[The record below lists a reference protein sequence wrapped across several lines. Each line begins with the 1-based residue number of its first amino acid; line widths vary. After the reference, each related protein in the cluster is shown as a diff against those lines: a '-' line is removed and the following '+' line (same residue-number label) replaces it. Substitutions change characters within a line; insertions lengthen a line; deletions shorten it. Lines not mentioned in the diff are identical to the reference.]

1 MSTEMG
7 EANMRTHCGSC
18 SGTHQ
23 RLEWSVEVAS
33 QLFAAPYV
41 YENHKTLQ
49 PGVYIFIMQTDNK
62 IKANKFTV
70 VK

>member
-1 MSTEMG
+1 MTGIPAELDLLFT
-7 EANMRTHCGSC
+7 NTP
-18 SGTHQ
+18 
-23 RLEWSVEVAS
+23 SVWLPEVS
-33 QLFAAPYV
+33 V

-62 IKANKFTV
+62 IKANKFTG